1 MTAAQRGARF
11 ADDEPLEDS
20 ASTATTALK
29 GKLPAFQRYWV
40 SPAMRAR
47 ETAHLLA
54 LEGTIEAALADS
66 DHGRWRGRS
75 MAEIADKEPKSIA
88 AWLADPSARPHGGE
102 SIRDLMSR
110 VGAWLDGQLAA
121 GGRSLAITHQA
132 VIRAAIVHV
141 LGAGAPAFWRVDV
154 EPLSLTEFS
163 SDGRRW
169 NLRQRSVAG
178 EVATKMDGR
187 VKPGHDG

>member
-1 MTAAQRGARF
+1 MVSRLVLLCHGMTAAQRGARF

-20 ASTATTALK
+20 AAEATTALK
-29 GKLPAFQRYWV
+29 SELPAFQRWWT
-40 SPAMRAR
+40 SPALRAR
-47 ETAHLLA
+47 ETARLLA
-54 LEGTIEAALADS
+54 IEATVALALADN
-66 DHGRWRGRS
+66 DYGRWKGQS

-102 SIRDLMSR
+102 SIRDLMTR
-110 VGAWLDGQLAA
+110 VGAWLDSQLAT

-141 LGAGAPAFWRVDV
+141 LGAPAPAFWRIDV
-154 EPLSLTEFS
+154 EPLSLTELS

-169 NLRQRSVAG
+169 NLRQRSVA
-178 EVATKMDGR
+178 D
-187 VKPGHDG
+187 

>member
-1 MTAAQRGARF
+1 MASRLILLCHGMTAAQRGARF

-20 ASTATTALK
+20 AAAAAAALRDR
-29 GKLPAFQRYWV
+29 LPALQRCWA
-40 SPAMRAR
+40 SPALRTR
-47 ETAHLLA
+47 ETARLLGIDA
-54 LEGTIEAALADS
+54 TLEPALADN
-66 DHGRWRGRS
+66 DYGRWKGRS

-102 SIRDLMSR
+102 SIRDLTTR
-110 VGAWLDGQLAA
+110 VGAWLDGQHAA

-141 LGAGAPAFWRVDV
+141 LGAPAFWRVDV
-154 EPLSLTEFS
+154 EPLSLTELS

-169 NLRQRSVAG
+169 NLRQRSVA
-178 EVATKMDGR
+178 D
-187 VKPGHDG
+187 

>member
-1 MTAAQRGARF
+1 MASRLLLLCHGMTAAQRGARF

-20 ASTATTALK
+20 ASVAIAALK
-29 GKLPAFQRYWV
+29 GKLPAFQRCWT
-40 SPAMRAR
+40 SPTLRAR
-47 ETAHLLA
+47 ATARLLGIEA
-54 LEGTIEAALADS
+54 VVEAALADA
-66 DHGRWRGRS
+66 DYGRWKGKA

-102 SIRDLMSR
+102 SIRDLTTR
-110 VGAWLDGQLAA
+110 VGAWLDGQLAT

-141 LGAGAPAFWRVDV
+141 LGAPAPAFWRVDV
-154 EPLSLTEFS
+154 EPLSQTELS

-169 NLRQRSVAG
+169 NLRQRSA
-178 EVATKMDGR
+178 AD
-187 VKPGHDG
+187 